1 MSLDSRGSASLL
13 FGAAHAT
20 AIFLAPVAAS
30 EPAEPVKPVAGTQSP
45 GTTVNALKNLGYKV
59 IVQWVRGKPN
69 VVPLSQCVVTD
80 INTVVETRAY
90 VSVSCPPADSQ

>member
-1 MSLDSRGSASLL
+1 MSLDSRASAASL
-13 FGAAHAT
+13 FAASLAA
-20 AIFLAPVAAS
+20 AIFLAPVSAS
-30 EPAEPVKPVAGTQSP
+30 EPAEPVKPAAGAQSP
-45 GTTVNALKNLGYKV
+45 ATTVNSLKNLGYKV

-80 INTVVETRAY
+80 INTVVQARAY